1 MIDYNLSGYKSI
13 RFHRLVVDFTFL
25 VHFVI
30 EQIFDFAANSKRV
43 MTDTQSDVIIIFN
56 TEVSAINAFI
66 LLAVHNTGNQKI
78 SER

>member
-13 RFHRLVVDFTFL
+13 RLHRLVVD
-25 VHFVI
+25 FVI

-56 TEVSAINAFI
+56 KEVSAINAFI